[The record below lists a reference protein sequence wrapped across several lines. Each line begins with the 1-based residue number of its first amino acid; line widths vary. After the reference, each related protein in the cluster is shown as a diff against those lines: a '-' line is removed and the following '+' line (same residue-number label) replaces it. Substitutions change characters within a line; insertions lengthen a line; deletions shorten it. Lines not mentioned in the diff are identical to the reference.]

1 MSYLKKK
8 YREPIVVVDT
18 DKMPNDEWLEYR
30 RKGIG
35 GSDAGIVMNT
45 SPWATPLGLYH
56 DKIGTK
62 PLTKEDEGKN
72 FIFAYGHFVEPFVAE
87 YFYNNFDEKYK
98 AWLEE
103 KIGERIDHIKVY
115 RDANLYRHP
124 KHEFMQVNLDFR
136 IDIITC
142 DGSFLRGVFECKTT
156 SQFNADKWQGEDY
169 PINYGWQ
176 CRHAMAVI
184 DADFSILACV
194 AGNTEGFYF
203 VKFIKR
209 DKAREEILI
218 KEEEKFWERVINR
231 DPPTTE
237 NMDVSD
243 TGAALIE
250 DLKKYVNA
258 ATEDRKELSN
268 EDSKPFKRYFEL
280 KDKMKE
286 LKKKIEVEEGIIRE
300 KLGKNQSAVLELD
313 DYIYSVSAR
322 KSTRR
327 SLDTARLRKERP
339 DIVDAYNRTT
349 ISNTVKI
356 SRRVNKTNNGGKK

>member
-1 MSYLKKK
+1 MSIRDYQ
-8 YREPIVVVDT
+8 EPLIVVDT
-18 DKMPNDEWLEYR
+18 DGMPNDEWLDYR
-30 RKGIG
+30 RQGIG

-56 DKIGTK
+56 DKVGTE
-62 PLTKEDEGKN
+62 PLIKDESGKN
-72 FIFAYGHFVEPFVAE
+72 FIFAYGHFMEPFVAE
-87 YFYNNFDEKYK
+87 YFYDNFEKYK
-98 AWLEE
+98 PWLEE
-103 KIGERIDHIKVY
+103 KIGKKIDHIKVY
-115 RDANLYRHP
+115 RDTNLYRHP
-124 KHEFMQVNLDFR
+124 EYEFMQLNLDFR
-136 IDIITC
+136 IDIVTS
-142 DGSFLRGVFECKTT
+142 DGGFLRGVFECKTT

-209 DKAREEILI
+209 DKAREALLI
-218 KEEEKFWERVINR
+218 EEEQKFWERVINR
-231 DPPTTE
+231 EPPTTE
-237 NMDVSD
+237 NMDVSE

-258 ATEDRKELSN
+258 AAESKITLY
-268 EDSKPFKRYFEL
+268 DSEENSEPFKKYFKL
-280 KDKMKE
+280 KDEMKE

>member
-56 DKIGTK
+56 DKVGTE
-62 PLTKEDEGKN
+62 PLIKEDEGKN

-98 AWLEE
+98 TWLEE
-103 KIGERIDHIKVY
+103 KIGEKIDHIKVY
-115 RDANLYRHP
+115 RDTNLYRHP
-124 KHEFMQVNLDFR
+124 EYQFMQLNLDFR
-136 IDIITC
+136 IDIITYNG
-142 DGSFLRGVFECKTT
+142 DLLRGVFECKTT

-258 ATEDRKELSN
+258 ATESKKTLYNSEEN
-268 EDSKPFKRYFEL
+268 SKPFKRYFEL

-286 LKKKIEVEEGIIRE
+286 LKKEIEVEEGIIRE
-300 KLGKNQSAVLELD
+300 KLGESQSAVLELD
-313 DYIYSVSAR
+313 DYIYSVNAR

-327 SLDTARLRKERP
+327 SLDIAKLRKERP
-339 DIVDAYNRTT
+339 DIVDTYNRVST
-349 ISNTVKI
+349 SNTVKI
-356 SRRVNKTNNGGKK
+356 TRRVNRKKK